1 MADDFIMKDNGERE
15 ASTTGYLREP
25 NSGRGRY
32 DLVSP
37 IALKRIAVVYERGAD
52 KYGDRNWEKG
62 GNISRFLNSS
72 IRHTQQFIEGLR
84 DEDHLAQ
91 AAWNLM
97 SVIHILEC
105 IDRGL
110 LPPEFNDLSSFIP
123 EEKK

>member
-1 MADDFIMKDNGERE
+1 MADFILKDGGERE

-25 NSGRGRY
+25 NGGRGRY

-62 GNISRFLNSS
+62 GPISRFLNSS
-72 IRHTQQFIEGLR
+72 LRHTQQYIEGLR

-97 SVIHILEC
+97 AVIHILEC

-110 LPPEFNDLSSFIP
+110 LPPEYDDLSSFI
-123 EEKK
+123 KKD